1 MKGRVLTGPRRA
13 ESRARFHLEKAV
25 AMCDGLSPSPY
36 LSFALGIPV
45 MQQNYDEFE
54 GLLNRALAIDPADDP
69 DNELLIVLYQDKARW
84 YLEHREDYFLLDF

>member
-1 MKGRVLTGPRRA
+1 
-13 ESRARFHLEKAV
+13 
-25 AMCDGLSPSPY
+25 MCDGLSPSPY